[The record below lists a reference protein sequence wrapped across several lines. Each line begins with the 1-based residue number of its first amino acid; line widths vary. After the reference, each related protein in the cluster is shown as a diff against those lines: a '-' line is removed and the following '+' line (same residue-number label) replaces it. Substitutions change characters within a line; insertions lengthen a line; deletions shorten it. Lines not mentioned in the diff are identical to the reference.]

1 MIWSF
6 TKTKILLFSI
16 VLSLLTIPIIG
27 YSLEH
32 SYSDI
37 EQHWAKA
44 EIENWTEKE
53 IINGYKDGTFKP
65 NDNITRA
72 EFITLINK
80 VINIQ
85 EEEEISFEDVDGS
98 EWYYKDLKKAIYGE
112 YIGGYEDKT
121 FRAND
126 NITRQEVAVILQSLV
141 QLQASEESGLEKFTD
156 TEDIPTWSRAALNLA
171 VQKGYLTG
179 YADNSLKASN
189 YITRA
194 ESVKVL
200 TNVFGTIYKEAGIYG
215 PGLDEEVLEVKG
227 NVTVSVEDVT
237 LQNMIIDGDLYLAEG
252 IGEGDVTLDNITV
265 TGDTIVKGG
274 GENSIIIKN
283 SSLKNLYVI
292 KKGGSIRILLED
304 TFVILINTSSPR
316 TIINGNGSVE
326 TINANEGSDDSIFT
340 VPNAQVL
347 AFAPVK
353 VNETEV
359 NSGEEVVINNTG
371 TDIVREEEK
380 KTTKTT
386 YFNVTFVDY
395 DETTLKTETVKKG
408 NDATAPVIP
417 DRVGYTFLDW
427 DKEFTNVNSDLIIN
441 ARWIAKGDVVYRIEH
456 YQQNINDDGYTLF
469 ESEILS
475 GTADT
480 KVVANTKPYTGFSE
494 NIEHIGR
501 IKEGV
506 ILPDGS
512 LTFKLYYDRERYTVT
527 FLDHDGSIIDSQEIK
542 YKGNAITPANPTRI
556 GYTFTGWDG
565 EYTNVTENI
574 EVNGTY
580 EINQYTITFDTDGGT
595 LVESIMQDYQTLV
608 IPPEDPTRIG
618 YTFGGWNEP
627 IPEKMPSSNIT
638 IKAIWNP
645 NSYIVNFDDMIEGF
659 GSITID
665 SIEVTYGTEYG
676 ILPAITQTGYNHEGW
691 YTEASFI
698 NKIEDNS
705 KVETAENHTLYA
717 KWVPKNYVVTFDSQ
731 GGTDLNPLNKIVTYR
746 QPYGDLAT
754 VEREGYSFDGW
765 YYSGSTITSTTIVYY
780 AYDHTLKATWSPK
793 DITVTFDAQGG
804 TNLSKQNIVV
814 TYDQLYGDLATIEKI
829 GYTFDGWYTEI
840 IGGTKI
846 ESTSTL
852 SIPIDHNLY
861 ARWIPND
868 DTRYSVT
875 HYLQEPDGSTTYIE
889 SESFTGTTDTE
900 VTATPK
906 SYADYVEN
914 LEHIS
919 RVSSGTIKPDGTL
932 NLKFFYNYGIKLDN
946 STLEIS
952 EEDNTRVLYA
962 TTGYGVDTNI
972 NWSSSDPS
980 IATVEDGKITP
991 LSPGETTIT
1000 ATAGGYSDT
1009 CSLTV
1014 YKPLMI
1020 KSAVAEWG
1028 DYSDKGKLIV
1038 TLTYDQLS
1046 NTNIDKNQPELF
1058 MNLNLHLKS

>member
-371 TDIVREEEK
+371 TDIVRVEEE
-380 KTTKTT
+380 TT
-386 YFNVTFVDY
+386 
-395 DETTLKTETVKKG
+395 
-408 NDATAPVIP
+408 
-417 DRVGYTFLDW
+417 
-427 DKEFTNVNSDLIIN
+427 
-441 ARWIAKGDVVYRIEH
+441 
-456 YQQNINDDGYTLF
+456 
-469 ESEILS
+469 
-475 GTADT
+475 
-480 KVVANTKPYTGFSE
+480 
-494 NIEHIGR
+494 
-501 IKEGV
+501 
-506 ILPDGS
+506 
-512 LTFKLYYDRERYTVT
+512 
-527 FLDHDGSIIDSQEIK
+527 
-542 YKGNAITPANPTRI
+542 
-556 GYTFTGWDG
+556 
-565 EYTNVTENI
+565 
-574 EVNGTY
+574 
-580 EINQYTITFDTDGGT
+580 
-595 LVESIMQDYQTLV
+595 
-608 IPPEDPTRIG
+608 
-618 YTFGGWNEP
+618 
-627 IPEKMPSSNIT
+627 
-638 IKAIWNP
+638 
-645 NSYIVNFDDMIEGF
+645 
-659 GSITID
+659 
-665 SIEVTYGTEYG
+665 
-676 ILPAITQTGYNHEGW
+676 
-691 YTEASFI
+691 
-698 NKIEDNS
+698 
-705 KVETAENHTLYA
+705 
-717 KWVPKNYVVTFDSQ
+717 
-731 GGTDLNPLNKIVTYR
+731 
-746 QPYGDLAT
+746 
-754 VEREGYSFDGW
+754 
-765 YYSGSTITSTTIVYY
+765 TTI
-780 AYDHTLKATWSPK
+780 
-793 DITVTFDAQGG
+793 
-804 TNLSKQNIVV
+804 
-814 TYDQLYGDLATIEKI
+814 
-829 GYTFDGWYTEI
+829 
-840 IGGTKI
+840 
-846 ESTSTL
+846 
-852 SIPIDHNLY
+852 
-861 ARWIPND
+861 
-868 DTRYSVT
+868 TRYSVNYEVIGT
-875 HYLQEPDGSTTYIE
+875 VSQEGDNLRYTPNPGFI
-889 SESFTGTTDTE
+889 GTDE
-900 VTATPK
+900 FV
-906 SYADYVEN
+906 Y
-914 LEHIS
+914 
-919 RVSSGTIKPDGTL
+919 
-932 NLKFFYNYGIKLDN
+932 
-946 STLEIS
+946 EIS
-952 EEDNTRVLYA
+952 DSNGGTSTAFVR
-962 TTGYGVDTNI
+962 I
-972 NWSSSDPS
+972 
-980 IATVEDGKITP
+980 TVNPI
-991 LSPGETTIT
+991 
-1000 ATAGGYSDT
+1000 
-1009 CSLTV
+1009 
-1014 YKPLMI
+1014 
-1020 KSAVAEWG
+1020 
-1028 DYSDKGKLIV
+1028 
-1038 TLTYDQLS
+1038 
-1046 NTNIDKNQPELF
+1046 
-1058 MNLNLHLKS
+1058 